1 MFEKRYL
8 RHIAG
13 GICILL
19 AVSIAFHHHY
29 SQLPPIKVVEQKPI
43 EEEVIEEEP
52 SETVIEETVKL
63 KKGETLITALTN
75 IGIDKLQ
82 AQNVAE
88 ALKKVFKPKDLRPD
102 HELYLTIR
110 QYRDNPDLR
119 NLEELRF
126 EATIDSSITITQT
139 EGVFKA
145 QREAKQLVRSTRKVV
160 GQIESGLYVDATKR
174 NVPSKILHEMTQN
187 LLYEIDFQRAFHP
200 GDTYGLIYETDVNPD
215 TLKEQP
221 RALLFAIVELQDKTV
236 SFYRFKPDK
245 GEPGYYN
252 TKGESIKRSLLRT
265 PIDGAK
271 ISSRYGM
278 RRHPILGYTRAH
290 KGVDFAAPSGTPIM
304 ASGSGVVD
312 KTGNCKGYGNCV
324 RIKHN
329 HEYSTFYAHMSRFA
343 KGMKV
348 GKRVK
353 QGEIIG
359 YVGSTGL
366 ASGPHLHYELIRFNT
381 QINPNKVSML
391 PAAKLSGKD
400 MERFKTFKATIDQH
414 YKTIRQAEAPKP
426 AKG

>member
-13 GICILL
+13 SICIIL
-19 AVSIAFHHHY
+19 AISVALHHY
-29 SQLPPIKVVEQKPI
+29 LSHRPKIKEIEQVPPVEEAVV
-43 EEEVIEEEP
+43 EEP
-52 SETVIEETVKL
+52 SETVVEEVIKL

-75 IGIDKLQ
+75 VGIDKLQ
-82 AQNVAE
+82 AQGVAE

-110 QYRDNPDLR
+110 QYRDKPEFRD
-119 NLEELRF
+119 LEELNF
-126 EATIDSSITITQT
+126 EATIDSSITVTKT
-139 EGVFKA
+139 DGVFKA
-145 QREAKQLVRSTRKVV
+145 QKEAKKLILSIRRVS
-160 GQIESGLYVDATKR
+160 GQIESGLYVDASKR

-215 TLKEQP
+215 SLKEQP
-221 RALLFAIVELQDKTV
+221 RSLLFAIVELQDKTV
-236 SFYRFKPDK
+236 SFYRFKPEK
-245 GEPGYYN
+245 GDSGYYN
-252 TKGESIKRSLLRT
+252 AKGESIKRGLLRT

-290 KGVDFAAPSGTPIM
+290 KGVDFSAPSGTPIM

-312 KTGNCKGYGNCV
+312 KSGHSRGYGNCV

-329 HEYSTFYAHMSRFA
+329 HEYSTFYAHLSRFA
-343 KGMKV
+343 KGMKA

-353 QGEIIG
+353 QGEVIG

-366 ASGPHLHYELIRFNT
+366 ASGPHLHYELLRFNT
-381 QINPNKVSML
+381 QINPSKVSML

-400 MERFKTFKATIDQH
+400 MERFKAFKAKIDQQ
-414 YKTIRQAEAPKP
+414 YKTVRQAEAPKP